1 MRKNGVSKDSLIE
14 AEIVT
19 VDESD
24 LNVTKKVK
32 IADSEHNFVQNYQTE
47 VSSFQIDQT
56 SMNGKSDITQ
66 EDLNQIQRDA
76 DTLD

>member
-32 IADSEHNFVQNYQTE
+32 IADSEHNFV
-47 VSSFQIDQT
+47 
-56 SMNGKSDITQ
+56 
-66 EDLNQIQRDA
+66 
-76 DTLD
+76 